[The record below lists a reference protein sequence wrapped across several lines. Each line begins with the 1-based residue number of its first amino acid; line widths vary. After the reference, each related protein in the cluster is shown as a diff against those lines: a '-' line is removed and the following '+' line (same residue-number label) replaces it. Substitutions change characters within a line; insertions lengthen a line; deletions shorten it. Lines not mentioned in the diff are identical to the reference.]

1 MLKINPLKYIQKRK
15 QRYIKSDFLY
25 NQDFTFS
32 ESNQLEQF
40 YEILKQN
47 KKKFNTVPTH
57 SLKELQYLLKNF
69 KQTIKLFVSFYKQKI
84 IGGLLLFFTT
94 QNTCLIFYNVV
105 EENASNKNISLYQIY
120 HCIEYCIK
128 NSFNVVDFG
137 VSHLPNE
144 KNPLLP
150 KLSLIKFKEQFGC
163 QGALRVVYEK
173 KIINNE

>member
-1 MLKINPLKYIQKRK
+1 MIYHKSYNASGDYILHLRGFWESEHYISHYLSHTIGRNPLKYIQKRK

-69 KQTIKLFVSFYKQKI
+69 KQTIKLFVSFYKHTI
-84 IGGLLLFFTT
+84 
-94 QNTCLIFYNVV
+94 
-105 EENASNKNISLYQIY
+105 
-120 HCIEYCIK
+120 
-128 NSFNVVDFG
+128 
-137 VSHLPNE
+137 
-144 KNPLLP
+144 
-150 KLSLIKFKEQFGC
+150 
-163 QGALRVVYEK
+163 VYET
-173 KIINNE
+173 